1 MLPQAI
7 VGGNAFILK
16 PSEQVPLSVVRL
28 AELLQESG
36 LPDGIFNVLNGGRET
51 VEALC
56 DNEDIQALAFVGST
70 RVAKIVYGRGA
81 QTGKRVLCLGGAK
94 NHLIVVPDADLE
106 LTAQNVMAS
115 FTGCAG
121 QRCMAASVLVA
132 VGEVDHIISEI
143 CNQAAALK
151 VGSQMGAI
159 TNHSSVER
167 ITGYINKA
175 EADGAKIWSTAEAKP
190 HKQTATGWVQQSST
204 ASIPES
210 LPPLKKFWSGPIHR
224 PRAQHRCRHQA

>member
-1 MLPQAI
+1 MVPLWMLPQAI

-28 AELLQESG
+28 AELLQEAG
-36 LPDGIFNVLNGGRET
+36 LPEGIFNVLNGGRET

-70 RVAKIVYGRGA
+70 ASPKIVYGRGA

-121 QRCMAASVLVA
+121 QRCMAASVL
-132 VGEVDHIISEI
+132 G
-143 CNQAAALK
+143 C
-151 VGSQMGAI
+151 
-159 TNHSSVER
+159 
-167 ITGYINKA
+167 
-175 EADGAKIWSTAEAKP
+175 
-190 HKQTATGWVQQSST
+190 GWR
-204 ASIPES
+204 
-210 LPPLKKFWSGPIHR
+210 G
-224 PRAQHRCRHQA
+224 